1 MYIFINILII
11 VVIIFYTVLT
21 LVKFL
26 NVVKKGNAEVANLIV
41 IVIQRHIRNI

>member
-21 LVKFL
+21 LVKFFKRSKGSCKS
-26 NVVKKGNAEVANLIV
+26 NCHCDTTSHKKHLKP
-41 IVIQRHIRNI
+41 